1 MTVPAIPP
9 IPPIPPAIQKL
20 LALIGPFIE
29 TCKSFY
35 NRTLPVRTYRRLID
49 DMVTFKPEDEKIKG
63 AAAVKEVK
71 PDGVFKI
78 NIVYL
83 DAENNPVWD
92 DGKKNDYSFAIS
104 AKKLDDELTQAFGD
118 KTVIVFN

>member
-1 MTVPAIPP
+1 MTVPPV
-9 IPPIPPAIQKL
+9 PPIPPAIQKL
-20 LALIGPFIE
+20 LALIGPFSE
-29 TCKSFY
+29 KCKSFY
-35 NRTLPVRTYRRLID
+35 NRTLPVLTYRRLID

-63 AAAVKEVK
+63 AAAVKEVN
-71 PDGVFKI
+71 PDGIFKI

-118 KTVIVFN
+118 KNVIMFN

>member
-1 MTVPAIPP
+1 MTSPQIPQ
-9 IPPIPPAIQKL
+9 ISQAIQKL
-20 LALIGPFIE
+20 LDLIGPFIE

-35 NRTLPVRTYRRLID
+35 NRTLPVLTYRRLID
-49 DMVTFKPEDEKIKG
+49 DMVTFKPEDEKIKA

-71 PDGVFKI
+71 TDGTIKI
-78 NIVYL
+78 SIVYL

-104 AKKLDDELTQAFGD
+104 AKKLDDELTQIFGD
-118 KTVIVFN
+118 KNMILFN